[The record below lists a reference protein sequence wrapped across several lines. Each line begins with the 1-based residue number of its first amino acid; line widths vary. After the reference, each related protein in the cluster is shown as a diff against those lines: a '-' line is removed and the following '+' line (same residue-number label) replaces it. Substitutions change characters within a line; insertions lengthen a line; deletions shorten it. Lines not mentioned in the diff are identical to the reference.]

1 MSIADTFTHYRVI
14 FECQLESELEFEV
27 KWFKDSLPL
36 NSPDYE
42 TRQDKHAV
50 SLMIEETFSEDT
62 ARYTVRIT
70 SAVGEAESSAYLHVK
85 GKTNCTL

>member
-1 MSIADTFTHYRVI
+1 
-14 FECQLESELEFEV
+14 
-27 KWFKDSLPL
+27 
-36 NSPDYE
+36 
-42 TRQDKHAV
+42 
-50 SLMIEETFSEDT
+50 MIEETFSEDT